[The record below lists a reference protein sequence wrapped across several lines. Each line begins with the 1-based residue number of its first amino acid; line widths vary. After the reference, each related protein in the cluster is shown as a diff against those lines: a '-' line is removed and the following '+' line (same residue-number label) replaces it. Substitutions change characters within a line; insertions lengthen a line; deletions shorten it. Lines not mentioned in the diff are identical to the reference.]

1 MERFIINGHIYQR
14 VMNALEISIEQIT
27 PIMDKRILDCGK
39 CKLYGECDHQ
49 GSYKKGGKWCFE

>member
-1 MERFIINGHIYQR
+1 MKDVFDKTEWKK
-14 VMNALEISIEQIT
+14 IT